1 LVGAV
6 GRSKE
11 PFSKMKFTP
20 WYLAALFPFVVLG
33 MTGALTAQLAILLV
47 VFGIFFGTL
56 SLNPSA
62 AAKVAPPAEAMGDAE

>member
-1 LVGAV
+1 
-6 GRSKE
+6 
-11 PFSKMKFTP
+11 MKFTP

-56 SLNPSA
+56 SLNRIANVKHDSASPS
-62 AAKVAPPAEAMGDAE
+62 VQPAEAMGDAE

>member
-1 LVGAV
+1 
-6 GRSKE
+6 
-11 PFSKMKFTP
+11 MKFTP

-56 SLNPSA
+56 SLNRI
-62 AAKVAPPAEAMGDAE
+62 AEATSSVPKAQPTEALGDAE

>member
-1 LVGAV
+1 
-6 GRSKE
+6 
-11 PFSKMKFTP
+11 MKFTP

-56 SLNPSA
+56 SLNRGQV